1 MATPSQLVG
10 QTISHYR
17 VIEKLGGGGM
27 GVVYKAEDTRLHRF
41 VALKFLP
48 EEVARDTQALAR
60 FQREAQAAS
69 ALNHP
74 NICTIHDIGEY
85 DGQAFIAM
93 EFLDGV
99 TLKHR
104 IAGRALDIESLLPLA
119 IEIADALDAA
129 HTAGIVHRD
138 IKPANIFVT
147 KREHAK
153 VLDFGLA
160 KVMSTSSSSSMLA
173 AANTQTAMYD
183 EDHLTSPGAM
193 MGTVAYMSPEQVRA
207 KELDARTDLF
217 SFGAVLYEMATGA
230 LPFRGESDGLIFEAI
245 LNRLPVAPLRLNPVV
260 PAELERI
267 ISKALEKDRNLRY
280 QSAAE
285 MRTDLQRFK
294 RDTERGVLM
303 SASGPVA
310 LADGNPLR
318 MPIQQSTPLFGSTPF
333 TASPSRTKVAEVP
346 VSRGWKLW
354 RGLVPVSVFLVSALV
369 GSVLYFRSHS
379 AKLLTEKDKV
389 VLADFSNT
397 TGDAVFDDA
406 LKPALA
412 MDLEQS
418 PFLNVLPEQQVRETL
433 KLMGHSPSERIT
445 GETARAICQRSGSK
459 AVLAGSIF
467 RLDSQFVI
475 GVTATECQMGG
486 SLARE
491 EARAS
496 GKEGVLKALDS
507 ASNRF
512 RRRLGESIS
521 TIGRFDKPVE
531 QVTTPS
537 LEALKAYSLGTRMMN
552 EEGDAEAIPY
562 LKRAVELDP
571 DFAMAYAELSAAYGN
586 VGETI
591 LAIANIKK
599 AFELRDRIS
608 AREKYRVTE
617 LYEIDVTGNIDEA
630 NVASKLWAESYPKD
644 DVPHHNLASN
654 YMYLGEYEK
663 ALAQT
668 QEGLRLKPDD
678 GFAYNHIA
686 LIDLA
691 LNRFNEAK
699 VAIEQA
705 TAHRFEDTFL
715 HYSRYQAA
723 FLDRDAAAQ
732 QRELSWGKGVAG
744 GEDILLSTQSDTEGY
759 FGRLRKARE
768 FSKQAVDSALGN
780 KRNHPAAIW
789 EINAALREAEFG
801 SPEQARRAITSALAL
816 SDFRDIKVIAA
827 LAFARAGDSNRAAAL
842 ADEIAKAYPSD
853 TLIQKFW
860 LGTIRASIEIN
871 RGHPARAAELLPN
884 ARYDLAGAYT
894 DLVPGTMY
902 PVYVRGQVYL
912 LLHRGHEASAE
923 FQKILDHSGFTMNF
937 PLGALAHLQLGR
949 AYAMKADTAKAKNAY
964 QDFLTLWKDADPDIP
979 ILKEAKA
986 EYAKLQ

>member
-1 MATPSQLVG
+1 MSSSSQFIG
-10 QTISHYR
+10 HTISHYR
-17 VIEKLGGGGM
+17 IVEKLGGGGM

-48 EEVARDTQALAR
+48 EDVARDSQALAR

-74 NICTIHDIGEY
+74 NICTIYDIGEQ

-104 IAGRALDIESLLPLA
+104 MAARPLEIETLLGVG
-119 IEIADALDAA
+119 IEVADALDAA
-129 HTAGIVHRD
+129 HAEGIVHRD
-138 IKPANIFVT
+138 IKPANIFLT
-147 KREHAK
+147 KRGHAK
-153 VLDFGLA
+153 ILDFGLA
-160 KVMSTSSSSSMLA
+160 KVMRTVSSSRMLA
-173 AANTQTAMYD
+173 AANMQTLTID
-183 EDHLTSPGAM
+183 DDHLTTPGVM

-217 SFGAVLYEMATGA
+217 SFGALLYEMSTGA
-230 LPFRGESDGLIFEAI
+230 LPFCGESVGLILESI
-245 LNRLPVAPLRLNPVV
+245 LNRVPVSPTRINLGLPAD
-260 PAELERI
+260 LERI

-285 MRTDLQRFK
+285 MQADLQRVK
-294 RDTERGVLM
+294 RDANNVVVRPSSGPAEIVDRNRQLATLQSTSLFESTSVAASLSPSATQAADVSGRSAKKLWSILGPTLVVIAVLM
-303 SASGPVA
+303 AA
-310 LADGNPLR
+310 
-318 MPIQQSTPLFGSTPF
+318 FF
-333 TASPSRTKVAEVP
+333 
-346 VSRGWKLW
+346 
-354 RGLVPVSVFLVSALV
+354 
-369 GSVLYFRSHS
+369 YFRAHS
-379 AKLLTEKDKV
+379 GRSLTEKDKV
-389 VLADFSNT
+389 ILADFSNV
-397 TGDAVFDDA
+397 TGDTVFDDA

-412 MDLEQS
+412 VDLEQS

-433 KLMGHSPSERIT
+433 KLMGRSPTDRIT
-445 GETARAICQRSGSK
+445 GEAARAVCKRTGSK
-459 AVLAGSIF
+459 AVLAGSIL
-467 RLDSQFVI
+467 RLGSQFLI
-475 GVTATECQMGG
+475 GVTATECQMGE

-496 GKEGVLKALDS
+496 SKEGVLKALDS
-507 ASNRF
+507 ASNRL

-521 TIGRFDKPVE
+521 TIGRFDEPVE

-537 LEALKAYSLGTRMMN
+537 LEALKAFSLGTRMMN

-562 LKRAVELDP
+562 LRRAIELDP
-571 DFAMAYAELSAAYGN
+571 YFAMAYAELSAAYGN
-586 VGETI
+586 VGESI

-599 AFELRDRIS
+599 AFELRDRVS

-617 LYEIDVTGNIDEA
+617 LYETAVTGNLEDA
-630 NVASKLWAESYPKD
+630 NVASKLWAESYPQD

-663 ALAQT
+663 ALAET
-668 QEGLRLKPDD
+668 NEGLRLKPDD
-678 GFAYNHIA
+678 GFAYNHVA

-691 LNRFNEAK
+691 LNRLPEAK
-699 VAIEQA
+699 AAIEQA
-705 TAHRFEDTFL
+705 AAHKFEDTFL

-723 FLDRDAAAQ
+723 FLDRDTVTQ
-732 QRELSWGKGVAG
+732 QRELTWAKGMAG

-759 FGRLRKARE
+759 FGRLGKARE
-768 FSKQAVDSALGN
+768 FSKQAIDSALGN
-780 KRNHPAAIW
+780 KRKHPAAIW
-789 EINAALREAEFG
+789 QINAALRDAEFG
-801 SPEQARRAITSALAL
+801 RPENARRAIASALAL

-842 ADEIAKAYPSD
+842 VDEIAKAYPSD

-871 RGHPARAAELLPN
+871 RGHLERAAELLPN
-884 ARYDLAGAYT
+884 ARYDFAGAYT

-902 PVYVRGQVYL
+902 PVYLRGQVYL
-912 LLHRGHEASAE
+912 LLHKGHDASAE
-923 FQKILDHSGFTMNF
+923 FEKILEHSGFTMNF

-949 AYAMKADTAKAKNAY
+949 AYAMNSETAKAKSAY
-964 QDFLTLWKDADPDIP
+964 QDFLSLWKDADPDIP
-979 ILKEAKA
+979 ILTEAKA
-986 EYAKLQ
+986 EYGKLQ

>member
-1 MATPSQLVG
+1 MATSSQLVG
-10 QTISHYR
+10 QTISHYH

-27 GVVYKAEDTRLHRF
+27 GVVYKAEDMRLHRL

-48 EEVARDTQALAR
+48 DEVARNPQALSR

-74 NICTIHDIGEY
+74 NICTIHEIDEI
-85 DGQAFIAM
+85 DGRAFIAM
-93 EFLDGV
+93 ELLEGQTLRHQINGKPLEIETVLDLG
-99 TLKHR
+99 
-104 IAGRALDIESLLPLA
+104 IQ
-119 IEIADALDAA
+119 IADALDAA
-129 HTAGIVHRD
+129 HSKGIVHRD

-147 KREHAK
+147 SREHAK

-160 KVMSTSSSSSMLA
+160 KVMSTSSSSSVLA

-230 LPFRGESDGLIFEAI
+230 LPFRGESHGLIFEAI

-486 SLARE
+486 SLVRE

-705 TAHRFEDTFL
+705 AAHRFEDTFL

-816 SDFRDIKVIAA
+816 SDFRDIKVVAA

-949 AYAMKADTAKAKNAY
+949 AYAMKADTAKAKSAY

-979 ILKEAKA
+979 ILKQAKA